1 MVMAAPILLCDTTGM
16 SNDRWL
22 ECRMHGPKG
31 DIPYTI
37 GGSDVAAIFGVSPWT
52 TPLEL
57 WMIKKGR
64 MKPKPKD
71 NADQLEMGHLL
82 EPIAAY
88 WYAKKSGNYVYD
100 DKGLYQHADHP
111 YALANFDR
119 RYERASDGQPGI
131 LECKSCTYHKAE
143 DWVDDA
149 IPLYYEFQLR
159 FYLAVADVQHGAF
172 SCFWGNNPANDL
184 AMPEIKR
191 DLVKEDMIFE
201 RLDEWIEDGVRY
213 IQSDLSGL
221 SRSREYYIYLPG
233 CPSSVFTEEQQ
244 YYLPSHHQN
253 IPQGNFCIYASDGGS
268 PLGFWGTKGGSIF
281 SNHYQYNYGAF
292 RSELRP
298 DGLFGK
304 ANLLFWPED
313 GGAVISLD
321 FDWNEDSQRTF
332 VAEDEHDSGE
342 YDVTV
347 YVTKDLQSAIV
358 NIQSREGVSLK
369 DWGGTSD
376 GRFAATYS
384 LMKDDTDAQDESGS
398 SSLDKSEVKIGNYV
412 YLGSCEQDN
421 RSDTGKEPIE
431 WRVLALDK
439 SGEKALLV
447 SRYALTARCYHNGDT
462 YPTWADS
469 DIRSWLNG
477 EFLQDA
483 FTEQEQTIIQQ
494 TKLSTPSY
502 EGIDGGSDTW
512 DKVFLLS
519 RGEAADYFTGS
530 ADRLVKPTAYARAMG
545 ADVAGENGC
554 CWWWL
559 RTPGTYSYDAGLVY
573 AVGGID
579 HTGGNVKNAAIAV
592 RPALWV
598 ELSG

>member
-1 MVMAAPILLCDTTGM
+1 M
-16 SNDRWL
+16 
-22 ECRMHGPKG
+22 
-31 DIPYTI
+31 
-37 GGSDVAAIFGVSPWT
+37 
-52 TPLEL
+52 
-57 WMIKKGR
+57 
-64 MKPKPKD
+64 
-71 NADQLEMGHLL
+71 
-82 EPIAAY
+82 
-88 WYAKKSGNYVYD
+88 
-100 DKGLYQHADHP
+100 
-111 YALANFDR
+111 
-119 RYERASDGQPGI
+119 
-131 LECKSCTYHKAE
+131 
-143 DWVDDA
+143 
-149 IPLYYEFQLR
+149 
-159 FYLAVADVQHGAF
+159 
-172 SCFWGNNPANDL
+172 
-184 AMPEIKR
+184 
-191 DLVKEDMIFE
+191 
-201 RLDEWIEDGVRY
+201 
-213 IQSDLSGL
+213 
-221 SRSREYYIYLPG
+221 
-233 CPSSVFTEEQQ
+233 
-244 YYLPSHHQN
+244 
-253 IPQGNFCIYASDGGS
+253 
-268 PLGFWGTKGGSIF
+268 
-281 SNHYQYNYGAF
+281 
-292 RSELRP
+292 
-298 DGLFGK
+298 
-304 ANLLFWPED
+304 
-313 GGAVISLD
+313 
-321 FDWNEDSQRTF
+321 
-332 VAEDEHDSGE
+332 
-342 YDVTV
+342 TV
-347 YVTKDLQSAIV
+347 YVTKDLIV

-412 YLGSCEQDN
+412 YFGSCEQDN

-469 DIRSWLNG
+469 DIRGWLNG